1 MSIPNHQELLYQ
13 LIQSEERYQNFMN
26 ATSDAIFVHNLNGL
40 ILDVNNVA
48 CTTLGY
54 TRQELINTYAW
65 EIEIAI
71 DKETIKQNILKL
83 SYGPMNLEGV
93 HRRKDGTTFPVDV
106 RLSIFSSMGEQF
118 ILAMIR
124 DISEQKRA
132 ETTISKLTRALDQS
146 PILII
151 ITNESGIID
160 YANKKFIEKTGYNY
174 HEILDQNFL
183 ILQPEKTF
191 IKIYKSILEK
201 LNHGEEWQGTV
212 QIKNKKGKCLKLSAI
227 FSPLRDETN
236 KITDHFLI
244 IMDDK
249 IH

>member
-48 CTTLGY
+48 CTALGY
-54 TRQELINTYAW
+54 ARQELINTYAW

-71 DKETIKQNILKL
+71 SKESIKQNILKL

-93 HRRKDGTTFPVDV
+93 HRRKDGTTFPVEV

-151 ITNESGIID
+151 ITNESGTID
-160 YANKKFIEKTGYNY
+160 YANKKFIEKTGYNF

-183 ILQPEKTF
+183 ILQPEQAF

-201 LNHGEEWQGTV
+201 LNNGQEWQGTV

-227 FSPLRDETN
+227 FLPLRDETN
-236 KITDHFLI
+236 KITDHFMI

-249 IH
+249 VH